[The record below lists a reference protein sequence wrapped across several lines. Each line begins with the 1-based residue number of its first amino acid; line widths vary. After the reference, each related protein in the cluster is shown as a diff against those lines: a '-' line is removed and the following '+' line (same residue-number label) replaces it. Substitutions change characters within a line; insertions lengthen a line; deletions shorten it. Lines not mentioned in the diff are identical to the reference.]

1 MTTQRITKSVVDRL
15 KSRGTVWDDDCRGF
29 GVRRQVRD
37 ASYVLKVRVH
47 GRQRFLTIGK
57 HGAPWTPETARIRA
71 RRLLADIAE
80 GKDPAALRDA
90 QRAVPNFKEFS
101 DRYLNEHALPRK
113 KPRSVEEDMRN
124 LRLHIWPELA
134 KRRITDI
141 TELDIARLHAK
152 GKNRPANANRCL
164 ALLSHMFNVA
174 EKWGERPRGTNPC
187 AHIDKY
193 PERARERMLS
203 TEELARLG
211 DALRLAAKGYPD
223 GFKVMG
229 RTINRSSPEDWRA
242 IALIRLLIFSGAR
255 LLEVL
260 TMRWTEIN
268 EARGIA
274 RLPNSKTG
282 AKNVFLPAP
291 ALEVLSKLPRVDNNP
306 YVLPGERDRQHFNSP
321 QKAWQRIRSLA
332 RLDDVRIHDLRHA
345 HASMAVANGESLYVV
360 GKMLGHSQA
369 VTTQR
374 YAHLAIDPV
383 LAAADRTAQR
393 IAAAM
398 NKQISVPIVP
408 IRKRVNS
415 S

>member
-1 MTTQRITKSVVDRL
+1 MTTQRITKSLVDRL
-15 KSRGTVWDDDCRGF
+15 KSGCIVWDDDCRGF

-37 ASYVLKVRVH
+37 ASYILKVRVH
-47 GRQRFLTIGK
+47 GRQRFLTIGR
-57 HGAPWTPETARIRA
+57 HGAPWTPETARMRA

-80 GKDPAALRDA
+80 GKDPTALRHA
-90 QRAVPNFKEFS
+90 QRAAPNFKEFS

-113 KPRSVEEDMRN
+113 KPRSVEEDRRN
-124 LRLHIWPELA
+124 LRLHIWPALA

-141 TELDIARLHAK
+141 TGSDIASLHAK
-152 GKNRPANANRCL
+152 GKSRPANANRCL
-164 ALLSHMFNVA
+164 ALLSHMFNIA
-174 EKWGERPRGTNPC
+174 EKWGERTRGTNPC

-203 TEELARLG
+203 PDELARLG
-211 DALRLAAKGYPD
+211 DALRLAARGYPHD
-223 GFKVMG
+223 FKVMG
-229 RTINRSSPEDWRA
+229 RAINRSSAEDWRA

-255 LLEVL
+255 LQEVL
-260 TMRWTEIN
+260 TMRWVEID

-274 RLPNSKTG
+274 RLPDSKTG

-306 YVLPGERDRQHFNSP
+306 YVLPGDRDGQHFNGP
-321 QKAWQRIRSLA
+321 QKAWQRIRALA
-332 RLDDVRIHDLRHA
+332 GLDDVRIHDLRHA
-345 HASMAVANGESLYVV
+345 HASMAVAGGESLYVV

-374 YAHLAIDPV
+374 YAHLSIDPV
-383 LAAADRTAQR
+383 LAASDRTAQR

-398 NKQISVPIVP
+398 NKQDSA
-408 IRKRVNS
+408 
-415 S
+415 